1 MTVEI
6 EQERIPMSQREMHRY
21 HTLRL
26 VLEHRLTGAEAA
38 ASLAL
43 SERHTWWLLARLRTE
58 GRHALV
64 HGNRGRPSGRRLPAA
79 TQQQILLL
87 ARGQYAGLNTT
98 HLTEKRQAEGLPVS
112 RATVHRLLRAA
123 GVARPRQRRPPRHRS
138 RRPRKA
144 QAGLLV
150 LWDGS
155 PHAWLEDRGPYCSLV
170 GALDDA
176 TGWLLPGAAF
186 VPEEDTVSYLRLLH
200 TLVGTCGI
208 PLALYMDCHGIFR
221 RNDAAWTLEEEL
233 RGRQDPTQVGRALA
247 ALGIE
252 PIYALSPQA
261 KGRIER
267 LWGTLQDRLVA
278 ELRLAGVATLPA
290 ANAFLPPFTAQF
302 NARFGRP
309 AADPL
314 PAWRPV
320 PRGLDLERLCSL
332 YTEATVLN
340 DNTVRTQGT
349 LIQIPP
355 GPGGRGYAKARVEV
369 RQLLDGT
376 WRVYYHDRLIAS
388 HAGAGG
394 PPQQSLRRRRY
405 RAGPARQLGASPSP
419 GGSRGPAA
427 PTTL

>member
-1 MTVEI
+1 MTPDP
-6 EQERIPMSQREMHRY
+6 ERIPMSQRELHRY

-26 VLEHRLTGAEAA
+26 VREGRTTGAQAA
-38 ASLAL
+38 ASLHL
-43 SERHTWWLLARLRTE
+43 SERHVWWLLARLRRA
-58 GRHALV
+58 GRRALV

-79 TQQQILLL
+79 LQQQILTL

-98 HLTEKRQAEGLPVS
+98 HLTEKLQTEVGLRVS
-112 RATVHRLLRAA
+112 RVSVHRLLRAA
-123 GVARPRQRRPPRHRS
+123 GVARPRRPPRHRA
-138 RRPRKA
+138 RRLRKA

-155 PHAWLEDRGPYCSLV
+155 PHAWLEDRGPLCALV
-170 GALDDA
+170 GAMDDA
-176 TGWLLPGAAF
+176 TGALLPGAAF
-186 VPEEDTVSYLRLLH
+186 VPEEDTVTYLRLLQ
-200 TLVGTCGI
+200 TLLQTCGI
-208 PLALYMDCHGIFR
+208 PVALYMDRHGIFR

-252 PIYALSPQA
+252 AIYALSPQA

-278 ELRLAGVATLPA
+278 ELRLAGIRTVAA
-290 ANAFLPPFTAQF
+290 ANAFLPPFTPQF
-302 NARFGRP
+302 NARFAQPP
-309 AADPL
+309 ADL
-314 PAWRPV
+314 VPAWRPV
-320 PRGLDLERLCSL
+320 PPGLDLARLCSL

-340 DNTVRTQGT
+340 DNTVRTQGLT
-349 LIQIPP
+349 LQIPP

-376 WRVYYHDRLIAS
+376 WRIYYQDRLIAI
-388 HAGAGG
+388 HTAVTG

-405 RAGPARQLGASPSP
+405 STGPSRKPGSRLTP
-419 GGSRGPAA
+419 GGSRWPGA
-427 PTTL
+427 PIVP